1 MAFKGGFGVRCARAV
16 RKKRCGSACVDH
28 IVAIVHASIAAM
40 CVDVHLGV
48 LSELVVLEIVRTG
61 GTSDSAGQGD
71 VCGDECGS
79 VGTILRPTQGATKK
93 FRKLTISPC
102 NESILTSL
110 HFHTAQ

>member
-1 MAFKGGFGVRCARAV
+1 MTFKGGFGVRCARVV

-48 LSELVVLEIVRTG
+48 LGELVVLEIVRTG

-71 VCGDECGS
+71 VCDDCGS
-79 VGTILRPTQGATKK
+79 VGTILRPTQGATKS
-93 FRKLTISPC
+93 FG
-102 NESILTSL
+102 N
-110 HFHTAQ
+110 

>member
-48 LSELVVLEIVRTG
+48 LGELVVLQIVRTG

-71 VCGDECGS
+71 VCGDDCGS
-79 VGTILRPTQGATKK
+79 VGTILRPTQGATKS
-93 FRKLTISPC
+93 FG
-102 NESILTSL
+102 N
-110 HFHTAQ
+110 

>member
-1 MAFKGGFGVRCARAV
+1 MAFKGGFGVRCARVV

-61 GTSDSAGQGD
+61 GNSDI
-71 VCGDECGS
+71 VLVRVMYVVMT
-79 VGTILRPTQGATKK
+79 VGRWAR
-93 FRKLTISPC
+93 F
-102 NESILTSL
+102 
-110 HFHTAQ
+110 

>member
-1 MAFKGGFGVRCARAV
+1 M

-48 LSELVVLEIVRTG
+48 LGELVVLEIVRTG

-71 VCGDECGS
+71 VCGDDCRS
-79 VGTILRPTQGATKK
+79 VGTILRPTQGATKS
-93 FRKLTISPC
+93 FG
-102 NESILTSL
+102 N
-110 HFHTAQ
+110 